1 SAWGTGAA
9 EAGLAVSVQL
19 DNVVIPTGKFGAYV
33 GVIEKDRVAE
43 YGTDAGAGMVE
54 AYLKPSAFTNG
65 SATQELVV
73 PVEKKDRTTGEIV
86 RTLDRAKEYV
96 VVSWFAHGFLTDEV
110 KVGQADLAV
119 SGEQW
124 DAVFGPVEPEVPA
137 ATIAASV
144 AGATEAGRSD
154 ERRVG
159 NEWRRGG

>member
-54 AYLKPSAFTNG
+54 AYLPTKVFQNG

-73 PVEKKDRTTGEIV
+73 PVEKKDRKTGEVV
-86 RTLDRAKEYV
+86 RTLDRSKEYV
-96 VVSWFAHGFLTDEV
+96 VVSWFAHGFLTDDV
-110 KVGQADLAV
+110 KVGQADLGV
-119 SGEQW
+119 SAEQW
-124 DAVFGPVEPEVPA
+124 DAVFPATTSPTLSVVP
-137 ATIAASV
+137 
-144 AGATEAGRSD
+144 
-154 ERRVG
+154 
-159 NEWRRGG
+159 NE